1 MDAITFSTILR
12 EWRHQCG
19 YTDPQ
24 AAAALG
30 VGTSTFCRW
39 KNYFLPDEL
48 LVAGVVHRIRQ
59 GDDLAPVCVGA
70 ELALKLKDWRARHG
84 LNQVEAAHA
93 LSLKPNAV
101 RELERAENLP
111 DALHFIRAREVLR
124 RMEREPD
131 VAAAKQACAP
141 KPPMTAEAFAARLR
155 SWRKARRLT
164 QPRAAAA
171 VSALGVVV
179 GDGTWAKWERCDQTP
194 WPSPMRLVLAAL
206 ARAPRPAPPAP
217 TSRIRPH
224 REMPMEPRKFCCLLK
239 RWRKGHRL
247 NQAEACAMLGLPA
260 DQALLSNYERG
271 NFIPRPE
278 RMRAI
283 LAIIASRPAPP
294 PPPRIRPSPFAR
306 GLRKWRTFRRLTLA
320 RASAILGCN
329 ITTLCNYEHGRAEPL
344 AQRRA
349 AILAIIDA

>member
-1 MDAITFSTILR
+1 MDAATFSTILR

-19 YTDPQ
+19 YTDPD

-30 VGTSTFCRW
+30 VATSTFCRW
-39 KNYFLPDEL
+39 KNNFLPDEL
-48 LVAGVVHRIRQ
+48 IVAGVVHRIRQ

-70 ELALKLKDWRARHG
+70 ELALKLKDWRARHA
-84 LNQVEAAHA
+84 LNQVEAAYA
-93 LSLKPNAV
+93 LGLKPHAV
-101 RELERAENLP
+101 RGLERAENEP

-131 VAAAKQACAP
+131 VAAAKLACAP
-141 KPPMTAEAFAARLR
+141 KPPMTPEAFAERLR

-171 VSALGVVV
+171 VSALGMVV

-194 WPSPMRLVLAAL
+194 WPSPMRAVLAAL

-224 REMPMEPRKFCCLLK
+224 REMPMCPRKFCHLLR

-247 NQAEACAMLGLPA
+247 NQAEACAMLGLPD
-260 DQALLSNYERG
+260 DQALLCNYERG
-271 NFIPRPE
+271 HFIPRPE

-283 LAIIASRPAPP
+283 LAIIASRPAAP
-294 PPPRIRPSPFAR
+294 PPPRIRTSPFAR
-306 GLRKWRTFRRLTLA
+306 GLRKWRKFRRLTLA
-320 RASAILGCN
+320 RASAILGCSVAM
-329 ITTLCNYEHGRAEPL
+329 LCKYEHGRNEPP
-344 AQRRA
+344 ANRRS

>member
-1 MDAITFSTILR
+1 MDALTFSTMLR
-12 EWRHQCG
+12 EWRHQHG

-30 VGTSTFCRW
+30 LGTSTFCRW
-39 KNYFLPDEL
+39 KNYSLPDEL
-48 LVAGVVHRIRQ
+48 LVAGIVHRIRQ
-59 GDDLAPVCVGA
+59 GDDLAPVCVGP
-70 ELALKLKDWRARHG
+70 ELALKLKDYRARHG
-84 LNQVEAAHA
+84 LNQYEAAHA
-93 LSLKPNAV
+93 LGLKPHAV
-101 RELERAENLP
+101 CGLERAENLP
-111 DALHFIRAREVLR
+111 DALHFIRAREILR
-124 RMEREPD
+124 RMEREPA
-131 VAAAKQACAP
+131 VAAAKHACAP

-171 VSALGVVV
+171 VSVLGVVV

-224 REMPMEPRKFCCLLK
+224 RAMPMEPRKFCVLLK

-260 DQALLSNYERG
+260 DQALLCNYERG
-271 NFIPRPE
+271 RFIPKPA
-278 RMRAI
+278 RMSAI
-283 LAIIASRPAPP
+283 IAIIASQPAPP

-329 ITTLCNYEHGRAEPL
+329 LSTLCNYENGRAEPPPR
-344 AQRRA
+344 RRA

>member
-24 AAAALG
+24 AAEALG
-30 VGTSTFCRW
+30 IATSTFCRW

-48 LVAGVVHRIRQ
+48 IVAGVVHRIRQ

-70 ELALKLKDWRARHG
+70 ELALKLKEWRARHG
-84 LNQVEAAHA
+84 LNQVEAAYA
-93 LSLKPNAV
+93 LGLKSNGV
-101 RELERAENLP
+101 RELERADNP
-111 DALHFIRAREVLR
+111 PNALHFIRAREILR

-131 VAAAKQACAP
+131 VAAARQACAP
-141 KPPMTAEAFAARLR
+141 KPPMTPEAFAARLR

-179 GDGTWAKWERCDQTP
+179 GNGTWAKWERCDQTP

-260 DQALLSNYERG
+260 DQALICNYERG
-271 NFIPRPE
+271 RSIPKPA
-278 RMRAI
+278 RMSAI

-294 PPPRIRPSPFAR
+294 PQPRIQTSPFAR
-306 GLRKWRTFRRLTLA
+306 GLRKWRKFHGLTLA
-320 RASAILGCN
+320 RAAAILGCSVPQ
-329 ITTLCNYEHGRAEPL
+329 LCRYEHDRNEPSPQL
-344 AQRRA
+344 RA

>member
-1 MDAITFSTILR
+1 MDAASFSTILR

-30 VGTSTFCRW
+30 VATSTFCRW
-39 KNYFLPDEL
+39 KNNFLPDEL
-48 LVAGVVHRIRQ
+48 IVAGVVHRIRQ

-70 ELALKLKDWRARHG
+70 DLALKLKDWRARHG

-93 LSLKPNAV
+93 LGLKPHAV
-101 RELERAENLP
+101 RGLERAENEP
-111 DALHFIRAREVLR
+111 DALHFIRAREILR

-131 VAAAKQACAP
+131 VAAAKRACAP

-194 WPSPMRLVLAAL
+194 WPSPMRLVLSAL
-206 ARAPRPAPPAP
+206 ARAPRPAPRCAK
-217 TSRIRPH
+217 SLRAERFG
-224 REMPMEPRKFCCLLK
+224 RLLR
-239 RWRKGHRL
+239 RWRKARGL
-247 NQAEACAMLGLPA
+247 NQAEACSVLGLPG
-260 DQALLSNYERG
+260 DQALLSHYERG
-271 NFIPRPE
+271 RFIPRPA
-278 RMRAI
+278 RMSAL
-283 LAIIASRPAPP
+283 LAIITGTEVKP
-294 PPPRIRPSPFAR
+294 
-306 GLRKWRTFRRLTLA
+306 
-320 RASAILGCN
+320 
-329 ITTLCNYEHGRAEPL
+329 
-344 AQRRA
+344 
-349 AILAIIDA
+349 